1 MTTKNNRAYWEKR
14 MLEEE
19 AKSSEKSAELL
30 SRIQLEY
37 KAGQREIDRQ
47 LKALYETYGEENGVS
62 ASALRK
68 GLSGKERQAYE
79 KKVEELLKASGK
91 YESRKARNQYLSG
104 RITRLEALRNQAELE
119 IERISVS
126 QDISIL
132 RHLREVYEDSYYHNA
147 FYSAK
152 AGIAGNFNR
161 LNPYKVEEICKIPWS
176 GKNFSERIWAN
187 TDKLKLEVRRLLST
201 GSICGTPVKVMSQ
214 KLASRMGVSYRR
226 AETLV
231 RTESAY
237 IREKATMD
245 GYQNHNVTKYRILAT
260 LDNRTSSICQAMD
273 GKEFNLED
281 AAVGENYP
289 PLHPNCRSTTVPVY
303 KDFNIASA
311 RAAKDSDKKP
321 ITVPNDMTYPEWYE
335 TYIAKAAP
343 AGDENIKPTPAKRL
357 AEAGRY
363 AMEVLGIAL
372 ADYTGLDAAVAEA
385 WNDGL
390 KDNLERFPEL
400 RERNRYA
407 GEAHRRNELLEAE
420 IEEQFYQEYK
430 KVYPKADDS
439 ELHNWAEARTKKW
452 MGRVKIPENMVALNW
467 QPEQE
472 ILKKYA
478 GIAVNKE
485 IGKSVSEMIKQL
497 QEDVAA
503 KFHPVG
509 CDTIRYAI
517 DHELGHQLDELLGLR
532 DLPEIQELFDSRT
545 KKELTEALSQYAWD
559 NNNQNRYA
567 EMIAEAWA
575 EYCNNP
581 TPREIAQKVDTVVE
595 REYAKRFGKG

>member
-1 MTTKNNRAYWEKR
+1 MATKNNRAYWEKR

-407 GEAHRRNELLEAE
+407 GEAHRRNELLRQDA
-420 IEEQFYQEYK
+420 IREQLLFYK
-430 KVYPKADDS
+430 KIYPNMDEDV
-439 ELHNWAEARTKKW
+439 LRQYAEREVEDF
-452 MGRVKIPENMVALNW
+452 MEQLKIPKKAVAANW
-467 QPEQE
+467 PTEGLQG
-472 ILKKYA
+472 KYA
-478 GIAVNKE
+478 GIAINKE
-485 IGKSVSEMIKQL
+485 TGKSVSEMVKEL
-497 QEDVAA
+497 QEDVAIRY
-503 KFHPVG
+503 HPAG
-509 CDTIRYAI
+509 CDTIRYVV
-517 DHELGHQLDELLGLR
+517 DHELGHQLDDLLGLR

-545 KKELTEALSQYAWD
+545 KEELTEALSQYAWE
-559 NNNQNRYA
+559 NSNQNRYA

-581 TPREIAQKVDTVVE
+581 TPREIAQKVGTVVE
-595 REYAKRFGKG
+595 REYAKKFGKG

>member
-91 YESRKARNQYLSG
+91 YEERKARNQYLSG

-201 GSICGTPVKVMSQ
+201 GSICGTPVKVTSQ

-245 GYQNHNVTKYRILAT
+245 GYQNHNVKRYRILAT

-273 GKEFNLED
+273 GKEFDIED

-407 GEAHRRNELLEAE
+407 GEAHRRNELLRQDA
-420 IEEQFYQEYK
+420 IREQLLFYK
-430 KVYPKADDS
+430 KIYPNMDEDV
-439 ELHNWAEARTKKW
+439 LRQYAEREVEDF
-452 MGRVKIPENMVALNW
+452 MEQLKIPKKAVAANW
-467 QPEQE
+467 PTEGVQG
-472 ILKKYA
+472 KYA
-478 GIAVNKE
+478 GIAINKE
-485 IGKSVSEMIKQL
+485 TGKSVSEMVKEL
-497 QEDVAA
+497 QEDVAIRY
-503 KFHPVG
+503 HPAG
-509 CDTIRYAI
+509 CDTIRYVV
-517 DHELGHQLDELLGLR
+517 DHELGHQLDDLLGLR

-545 KKELTEALSQYAWD
+545 KEELTEALSQYAWE
-559 NNNQNRYA
+559 NSNQNRYA

-581 TPREIAQKVDTVVE
+581 TPREIAQKVGTVVE

>member
-1 MTTKNNRAYWEKR
+1 MATKNNRAYWEKR

-37 KAGQREIDRQ
+37 KAGQREIDRE
-47 LKALYETYGEENGVS
+47 LKKLYETYGEENGVS

-245 GYQNHNVTKYRILAT
+245 GYQNHNVKRYRILAT
-260 LDNRTSSICQAMD
+260 LDSRTSSICQAMD
-273 GKEFNLED
+273 GKEFDIED

-321 ITVPNDMTYPEWYE
+321 ITIPNDMTYPEWYE

-343 AGDENIKPTPAKRL
+343 AGDENMKPTPAKRL

-407 GEAHRRNELLEAE
+407 GEAHRRNELLRQDA
-420 IEEQFYQEYK
+420 IREQLLFYK
-430 KVYPKADDS
+430 KIYPNMDEDV
-439 ELHNWAEARTKKW
+439 LRQYAEREVEDF
-452 MGRVKIPENMVALNW
+452 MEQLKIPKKAVAANW
-467 QPEQE
+467 PTEGLQG
-472 ILKKYA
+472 KYA
-478 GIAVNKE
+478 GIAINKE
-485 IGKSVSEMIKQL
+485 TGKSVSEMVKEL
-497 QEDVAA
+497 QEDVAIRY
-503 KFHPVG
+503 HPAG
-509 CDTIRYAI
+509 CDTIRYVV
-517 DHELGHQLDELLGLR
+517 DHELGHQLDDLLGLR

-545 KKELTEALSQYAWD
+545 KEELTEALSQYAWE
-559 NNNQNRYA
+559 NSNQNRYA

-581 TPREIAQKVDTVVE
+581 TPREIAQKVGTVVE
-595 REYAKRFGKG
+595 REYAKKFGKG